1 MPGETTGTDI
11 FSIAQGQS
19 TLVEKAIPHDL
30 TISSTARLVRNC
42 DATGLLDVFRSLVRE
57 KGERASLNKGRGRGD
72 LKVTIRRDTE
82 SDLVCWHASSSPR
95 GNCGISVG
103 ERLSRVTA
111 TIRERGVGTRGAG
124 RTPDIVV
131 HDQDPVKDLG
141 EPAHIAHGVTITT
154 GKWPDLSGSGDD
166 GLAWQS
172 GPQLLKENEEIGR
185 VAG

>member
-1 MPGETTGTDI
+1 M
-11 FSIAQGQS
+11 
-19 TLVEKAIPHDL
+19 
-30 TISSTARLVRNC
+30 N
-42 DATGLLDVFRSLVRE
+42 
-57 KGERASLNKGRGRGD
+57 
-72 LKVTIRRDTE
+72 VTIRRDTE
-82 SDLVCWHASSSPR
+82 SDLVGWHASSSPR

-141 EPAHIAHGVTITT
+141 ELAHIAHWVTITT

-172 GPQLLKENEEIGR
+172 GPQFLKENEEVGR
-185 VAG
+185 VTG

>member
-1 MPGETTGTDI
+1 MLEAADVI
-11 FSIAQGQS
+11 SIDCIHAMS
-19 TLVEKAIPHDL
+19 VL
-30 TISSTARLVRNC
+30 T
-42 DATGLLDVFRSLVRE
+42 
-57 KGERASLNKGRGRGD
+57 
-72 LKVTIRRDTE
+72 
-82 SDLVCWHASSSPR
+82 
-95 GNCGISVG
+95 
-103 ERLSRVTA
+103 
-111 TIRERGVGTRGAG
+111 
-124 RTPDIVV
+124 TPDIVV